1 VESRTEPCP
10 KGRKGKASG
19 LVKLLCDAKGQ
30 ILGPHGLGPRGGD
43 LLQPLVVAMREK
55 IPMARLSQIIH
66 AIRPWSKLT
75 AAPPTS
81 LTAKAVRQRAGAV
94 AADPGVLGDRER
106 GPAMIN
112 KKKLLLV
119 VVLLALIGLA
129 IAFRGH
135 LRVESLLAQM
145 RALGPWGPLAF
156 ILLYGIAPSLF
167 VPGLPL
173 TLAGGCC
180 SGRYGARC
188 TASSGRP
195 AERRWRC
202 TLIAAGPC
210 APWAPLAFGK
220 CLRYPLSSRG
230 VRGRGWRVTPRS
242 DHGENGIC
250 SGLFC

>member
-55 IPMARLSQIIH
+55 IPVARLSQIIH

-129 IAFRGH
+129 IAFGH
-135 LRVESLLAQM
+135 PRVESLLAQM

-173 TLAGGCC
+173 TLAVC
-180 SGRYGARC
+180 AM
-188 TASSGRP
+188 
-195 AERRWRC
+195 
-202 TLIAAGPC
+202 GPIGV
-210 APWAPLAFGK
+210 WQVS
-220 CLRYPLSSRG
+220 PLSSLVKGGQRERMEG
-230 VRGRGWRVTPRS
+230 YPPKRSWGERHMLGLILLGYSVAMLLLSPRAERELSSAVGRIRRCEEG
-242 DHGENGIC
+242 
-250 SGLFC
+250 